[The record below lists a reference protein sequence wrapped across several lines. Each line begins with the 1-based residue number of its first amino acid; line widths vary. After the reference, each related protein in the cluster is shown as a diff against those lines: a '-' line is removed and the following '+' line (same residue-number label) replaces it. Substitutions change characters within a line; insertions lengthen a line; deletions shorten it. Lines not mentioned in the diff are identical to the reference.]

1 MIIHTFI
8 CDNCGYSV
16 EDTNTKGIH
25 VCPKCNSEMRWD
37 IGGNQCSNGD
47 YRHVS
52 DSLAMHPDQI
62 PEHNA
67 RFPNIKVH
75 PDGRPEFNS
84 VRQQSNY
91 LKAIGF
97 VKHPQK
103 IKHKGERIA

>member
-8 CDNCGYSV
+8 CDKCGHSV
-16 EDTNTKGIH
+16 EDTNTRGVH
-25 VCPKCNSEMRWD
+25 VCEKCGGDMRWD
-37 IGGNQCSNGD
+37 IGGTKRSGG
-47 YRHVS
+47 YTHIS